1 MNKHVEF
8 LQDVMRHY
16 RRHQVEMLSVQPSD
30 GDIIHI
36 ALRLQFAD
44 RVFLRSSAI
53 MKVEDLLHGSQLVRH
68 NHLELESVLL
78 RNKEI
83 KLKQVPW
90 TAV

>member
-68 NHLELESVLL
+68 NHLELEI
-78 RNKEI
+78 RIAEEQRDQAE
-83 KLKQVPW
+83 QVPW